1 MILLKNNLCMGIFYN
16 ENEIQTTNYAG
27 IYYNDTRFFENWTWN
42 FERKCVKI
50 YENISKFEELK
61 QLWTI
66 FKNHTQEIAIE
77 RIFKV
82 KNDGISESLKLKNY
96 NIKETKKDILE
107 LNINSNFMD
116 MMYIRNNAGFSSGEL
131 KEGYESPKYS
141 YKVDNDK
148 IKIEAIDQVGFK
160 YYAEIKINSD
170 FNFEF
175 DGKKIYIEYSLSPKE
190 EKEIS
195 INVCLQDDYNIK
207 PVKRPDYI
215 EFENKFEKLYEK
227 YPLYKNEI
235 KKSVQSIYALM
246 SNYEDKWIITAG
258 MPIFAVPFGRDSLIS
273 AYFVLPYLP
282 EITRDTLLYLG
293 SKIGNRESNYNQEEI
308 GKIPHELRNGE
319 LSRIDLI
326 PFKTYYGAADTTSLY
341 IMILNEYI
349 KYTKDYSFIEETKPI
364 WEKALSWIKTKISSN
379 YMIDFYN
386 GNSMGLSVQS
396 WKDSA
401 DSMNHK
407 DGSSAK
413 PPLYVSEVQGYT
425 YKACLIASEF
435 YDYLKNENLSKEYK
449 SLSDKIL
456 DMINNRFWNE
466 ELGIYA
472 MALDKDLKQLEVVS
486 SDAGHMLWSETAD
499 KEKAKLIIKN
509 LLSEEM
515 FSGFGIRTLNSKAKN
530 YNPNSYH
537 NGSVWAHDTI
547 ICALGMNKYGFKE
560 EASKVALGILEAAK
574 YWGIYSLPEL
584 FSGYDNETWKE
595 PIAYPEA
602 CSLQGWS
609 SASLFGCLYIL
620 DSRDNK

>member
-1 MILLKNNLCMGIFYN
+1 
-16 ENEIQTTNYAG
+16 
-27 IYYNDTRFFENWTWN
+27 
-42 FERKCVKI
+42 
-50 YENISKFEELK
+50 
-61 QLWTI
+61 
-66 FKNHTQEIAIE
+66 
-77 RIFKV
+77 
-82 KNDGISESLKLKNY
+82 
-96 NIKETKKDILE
+96 
-107 LNINSNFMD
+107 MD

-131 KEGYESPKYS
+131 KGYEPPKYS

-235 KKSVQSIYALM
+235 KKSVESIYALM

-499 KEKAKLIIKN
+499 KEKAKLIIEN

-560 EASKVALGILEAAK
+560 EAFKVALGILEAAK